1 MTTTSHA
8 PAGSADTCFVSAP
21 STGRTVN
28 IAGYAAPVEELRE
41 ITEYREPGKL
51 TARNLLLSGDNPHR
65 ERARSRFT
73 IDTATGLINR

>member
-1 MTTTSHA
+1 MSRYESEV
-8 PAGSADTCFVSAP
+8 GSGQAAKVVS
-21 STGRTVN
+21 TRVDILT
-28 IAGYAAPVEELRE
+28 GYAAPVEELRE